1 VEPHAA
7 GLIIATTPELEG
19 RPVRDY
25 LGIVSGEA
33 AVPVGFE
40 PSRAGARRARARSAS
55 FEQRMHAAR
64 ERAIAAMAEA
74 AVELGAHAVLAV
86 EVRSTTVR
94 RTRGGEL
101 LIVTVTGT
109 AVTL

>member
-1 VEPHAA
+1 
-7 GLIIATTPELEG
+7 
-19 RPVRDY
+19 
-25 LGIVSGEA
+25 
-33 AVPVGFE
+33 
-40 PSRAGARRARARSAS
+40 
-55 FEQRMHAAR
+55 MHAAR